1 MGFLNKNAVPL
12 TQIDVKVDQIG
23 LDVGAIDGNVD
34 MVNDKIG
41 VSADLWT
48 VTPTVMGFN
57 NASYKHVHNHGYC
70 IPSDGAVRRVT
81 SSATANTFGAF
92 IDVVPAG
99 AIDRAFDI
107 HWISITDVEDN
118 GVYIVELHRLDGD
131 GASEA
136 LLCQVPVSRNTNFVR
151 GGEVFTQIPV
161 QHAGARIGAR
171 MLRSIA
177 GAKYIE
183 FIAHYHDYQ

>member
-1 MGFLNKNAVPL
+1 MGGFLNKNAVPL
-12 TQIDVKVDQIG
+12 ADIDNTPG
-23 LDVGAIDGNVD
+23 E
-34 MVNDKIG
+34 
-41 VSADLWT
+41 STDLWT
-48 VTPTVMGFN
+48 MTPTVMGFS
-57 NASYKHVHNHGYC
+57 NATYKHIHNPGYC
-70 IPSDGAVRRVT
+70 IPADGTVRQVT
-81 SSATANTFGAF
+81 SNATVNTFGAF

-99 AIDRAFDI
+99 GIAVPFDI
-107 HWISITDVEDN
+107 HWISITNIEDN